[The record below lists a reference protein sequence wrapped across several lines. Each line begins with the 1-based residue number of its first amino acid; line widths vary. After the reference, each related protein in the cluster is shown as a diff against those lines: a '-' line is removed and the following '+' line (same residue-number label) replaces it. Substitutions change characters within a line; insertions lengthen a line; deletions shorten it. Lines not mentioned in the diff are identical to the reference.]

1 MQNTPNSTNN
11 APLPLAWLGM
21 DQQFHVPTI
30 VLHTYKMDGKV
41 FFFVHRSTGRYY
53 QLLENKN
60 SYKLLQTPLYIVPHC
75 HIIPYNPLLL
85 LLLTYNPSSWFA
97 VFHLILWLI
106 SISYFV
112 VQSKRRSFLGIPS
125 HMINFTGKNSRFA

>member
-1 MQNTPNSTNN
+1 M
-11 APLPLAWLGM
+11 LHCHWLGLAWISNFLFQPLYFTRTKWMGKFSFLYIAVLE
-21 DQQFHVPTI
+21 DTTI
-30 VLHTYKMDGKV
+30 
-41 FFFVHRSTGRYY
+41 
-53 QLLENKN
+53 LENKN

-97 VFHLILWLI
+97 VFHLILWSI